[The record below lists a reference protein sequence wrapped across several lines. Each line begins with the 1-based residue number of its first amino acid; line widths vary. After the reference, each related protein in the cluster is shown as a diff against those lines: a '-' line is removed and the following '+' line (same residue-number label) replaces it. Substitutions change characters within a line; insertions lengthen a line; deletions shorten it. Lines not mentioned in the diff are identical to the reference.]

1 MSIERDKGG
10 NGRTGARGGM
20 LGEIASEAGIERSTF
35 LMDAG
40 EQLTKFLDANKS
52 RIRDIGGMVLI
63 DDDPDYLAVAPDGTF
78 RSRSRYQDEA
88 TGQWVSETEVIDTA
102 AERVELYNPADIYAA
117 FAEAARSEAGLAEE
131 PTAAEDLFETA
142 GIAPS
147 ETVGTPV
154 NPYAEMAEDWAAGQ
168 VEVPDDPQEAAR
180 RLYDL
185 ALTFQERSQ
194 ATESR
199 LIEQFEAAAEG
210 LARVVG
216 DQLILDDDDERLW
229 FRASGS
235 FEAEVLPEADEEDE
249 EDDAAPAGQWQ
260 QLDSPE
266 EMVQFYDPTD
276 LFGDLA
282 ETLADSFPGIAPSDD
297 ELDETDGEGS
307 TEATLDDDADDEGA
321 EAAADGADEGVDD
334 DESDDPDEDA
344 PSTR

>member
-1 MSIERDKGG
+1 VSIERDKGG

-102 AERVELYNPADIYAA
+102 AELVELYNPADIYAA

-142 GIAPS
+142 GISPS
-147 ETVGTPV
+147 ETVGAPV

-194 ATESR
+194 ASESR

-229 FRASGS
+229 FRSSGS
-235 FEAEVLPEADEEDE
+235 FEAEVLPEADGEDE
-249 EDDAAPAGQWQ
+249 EDEATPAGQWQ

-297 ELDETDGEGS
+297 DLEEIDGEGS
-307 TEATLDDDADDEGA
+307 TEAVLGDADDEGA